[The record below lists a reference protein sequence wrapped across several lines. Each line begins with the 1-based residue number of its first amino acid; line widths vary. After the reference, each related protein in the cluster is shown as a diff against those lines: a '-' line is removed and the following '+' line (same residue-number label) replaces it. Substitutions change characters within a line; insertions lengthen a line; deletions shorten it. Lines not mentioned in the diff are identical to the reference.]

1 MEEAVEEQP
10 STSSTST
17 PTHSKNPA
25 KRVHLPTE
33 FDQHMQSLGTQQL
46 QAFDIQ
52 KFKTCSESD
61 RKECAVRFV
70 KFALK
75 DSSQAQ
81 ALARLALSILQLN
94 MKATNNKK
102 TFINYLSDECEAKLT
117 WYKNTAKVNW
127 VEMEAFGIF
136 VGELYNLEVLR
147 IFIMNTW
154 LENTKRMADSNDL
167 ALKMFFKVVKLIYLK
182 MKSKDGKT
190 LTQMMKHLEGY
201 KNSNRIPTAY
211 LTWYNNVCSAPI
223 QIDRSRSRSVASN
236 VSQTSRA
243 SSTKSEQSSTG
254 AVKKQP

>member
-1 MEEAVEEQP
+1 
-10 STSSTST
+10 
-17 PTHSKNPA
+17 
-25 KRVHLPTE
+25 
-33 FDQHMQSLGTQQL
+33 MQSLGTSHI
-46 QAFDIQ
+46 QAFDIV

-61 RKECAVRFV
+61 RKECAFRFV

-81 ALARLALSILQLN
+81 SLARLALSILQLN

-117 WYKNTAKVNW
+117 WYKNSSKVNW

-154 LENTKRMADSNDL
+154 LDNTKKMADTNDL
-167 ALKMFFKVVKLIYLK
+167 ALKMLFKVVKLIYMK
-182 MKSKDGKT
+182 MKMKDAKT
-190 LTQMMKHLEGY
+190 LTIMMKHLEGY
-201 KNSNRIPTAY
+201 KNNNRIPAAY
-211 LTWYNNVCSAPI
+211 VNWYNNVCQTPI
-223 QIDRSRSRSVASN
+223 QNERSRSRSVASN
-236 VSQTSRA
+236 VSQSSRA

-254 AVKKQP
+254 AVKKQ